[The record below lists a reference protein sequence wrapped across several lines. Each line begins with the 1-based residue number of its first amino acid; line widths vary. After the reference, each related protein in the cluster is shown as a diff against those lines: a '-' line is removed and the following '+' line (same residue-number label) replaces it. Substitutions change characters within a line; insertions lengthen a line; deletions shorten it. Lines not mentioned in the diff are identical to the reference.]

1 MLKIPE
7 SKKDL
12 NKYQLMS
19 GFSTAAVD
27 NVFKVLKAKN
37 FELGILYLD
46 KLPF

>member
-12 NKYQLMS
+12 SEYWLMS

-37 FELGILYLD
+37 FELRILYPD